1 MSRRDSS
8 ERDLKQSNPAFYR
21 TTSSEIGS
29 PIVNFEEKTDSKNL
43 ATSSSALHSFPFLYT
58 RESDKIGAMV
68 PGNNGMSSKSQTAS
82 DLARRRAER
91 NLIIEAEIKELSN
104 LKPVKISTEQ
114 ILSCYRQGTKIED
127 PRFTTSSNEYGKIGR
142 GSRIALNFP
151 AVSND
156 ALLSKARINFMAV
169 FDISQGR
176 RHQPSQH
183 L

>member
-8 ERDLKQSNPAFYR
+8 ERDLKQSNPAFYH
-21 TTSSEIGS
+21 TTSSEIGA
-29 PIVNFEEKTDSKNL
+29 PIANFKERTDTKCS
-43 ATSSSALHSFPFLYT
+43 ATSSSASQSFPFLYT

-91 NLIIEAEIKELSN
+91 NLMIEAEIKKMSN
-104 LKPVKISTEQ
+104 LKPVEISTEQ

-142 GSRIALNFP
+142 GSRTALKSP
-151 AVSND
+151 AVSNH
-156 ALLSKARINFMAV
+156 ALLSKVRINFMAV
-169 FDISQGR
+169 FNISQGR